1 WLAAAAVAVVGH
13 GRYAQHPRQR
23 PRALVAARRAVV
35 RAGLAGGHGLRIRT
49 AAGIAALAALGLR
62 QQAVETFDQW
72 RKRSGHAR
80 GMRRAGHYRR
90 CAGCAHAPARAI
102 LAAAWTRRM
111 RCAWKRCWCWRSGPR
126 PPRRRRP
133 WRPDTRRTRCRCRTS
148 PRRRFRAS
156 PMTPR
161 AGSDRCW
168 PRPCRA
174 RRTSP
179 VTKCWCNGVAV
190 PTACGCWPPT
200 AAVEGWCR
208 CPVRPAAG
216 TEPAKCWTTGP
227 TAACWSLEESSK
239 ASPAT
244 AGITSCSRAA
254 VSYGCISSR
263 WRRPARWPTDS
274 GAGAP
279 AAPPAFVGEGEHGA
293 VLPAVAVGMDALVA
307 GQVVAGEDVG
317 DLVPPAVAAGV
328 AAGE

>member
-1 WLAAAAVAVVGH
+1 
-13 GRYAQHPRQR
+13 
-23 PRALVAARRAVV
+23 
-35 RAGLAGGHGLRIRT
+35 
-49 AAGIAALAALGLR
+49 
-62 QQAVETFDQW
+62 
-72 RKRSGHAR
+72 
-80 GMRRAGHYRR
+80 
-90 CAGCAHAPARAI
+90 
-102 LAAAWTRRM
+102 
-111 RCAWKRCWCWRSGPR
+111 WKRCWCWRSGPR

-328 AAGE
+328 AAGEAAVHAFQAVADQLQPMPAAPGREVDVQRAGNDHDGVAAFAVRGAALHHLRPHQAGQLASRVIGAGGLDLRGLAAGEDQAGGADAQGGGGDHAQPVPGYPGAD